1 MADELIDHAAE
12 LLAGRDG
19 SDDGPGGGRLAAVLD
34 AAAAT
39 VGAQRISSECH
50 RLHHRP
56 GRSVTRVDR
65 ATIRRAGQTQD
76 TLLVAHVHHRGPPAA
91 ATSIE
96 VGGIDIAVWEWSTD
110 PYLPGLHRAVSS
122 AWVTDVLDRA
132 GRHTQQL
139 KLRRR
144 AYRPTRG
151 AVIEATAAGAVGP
164 STVFLK
170 VLRPERLPPLA
181 RVHQTL
187 NTTLPVPPVVALTED
202 ALLIDAVPGT
212 PLRRIL
218 REGGR
223 LPPPADLVDLSVRLA
238 ASGADTGQD
247 PVRRADPALPAA
259 RLRPRLPDLRDRID
273 AIVEAA
279 NDLAGGLV
287 TVHGDLHGGQ
297 LLTTDG
303 SVTGMLD
310 LDSVGRGRIVHD
322 AANLIAY
329 LEVPDHRRGTTDRT
343 VRYAT
348 DVAAAYRSVI
358 DPASLA
364 RATAGSWLALAT
376 VALRANDEPLMRSR
390 VRRATELIEDGR

>member
-1 MADELIDHAAE
+1 MEDELIDHAAA
-12 LLAGRDG
+12 LLTGRGG
-19 SDDGPGGGRLAAVLD
+19 SDDPPGGMLAAVLD

-39 VGAQRISSECH
+39 VGAQRIDSEFH

-65 ATIRRAGQTQD
+65 ATIRRAGHTRD
-76 TLLVAHVHHRGPPAA
+76 TLLVAHAHHRGPPAA
-91 ATSIE
+91 APSIE
-96 VGGIDIAVWEWSTD
+96 VDGIDIAVWEWSSD
-110 PYLPGLHRAVSS
+110 PYLPGLLRAVSS

-132 GRHTQQL
+132 GRPSQQL
-139 KLRRR
+139 TLRRR

-151 AVIEATAAGAVGP
+151 AVIEATAAGAVGR

-170 VLRPERLPPLA
+170 VLRPERLPRLA
-181 RVHQTL
+181 RVHRTL
-187 NTTLPVPPVVALTED
+187 DTTLPVPPVVAFTEG
-202 ALLIDAVPGT
+202 ALFIDAVPGT

-223 LPPPADLVDLSVRLA
+223 LPAPADLVDLSVRLA

-259 RLRPRLPDLRDRID
+259 RLRPRLPDLRGRID

-279 NDLAGGLV
+279 TDLDGGLV

-310 LDSVGRGRIVHD
+310 LDGVGRGRIVHD

-329 LEVPDHRRGTTDRT
+329 LEVQARHRRGTTDRAI
-343 VRYAT
+343 RYAG
-348 DVAAAYRSVI
+348 DVAAAYRSVV
-358 DPASLA
+358 DPAALA